1 MDGPGTLNKT
11 VLIKPPENIYSFNE
25 LVALWEKKIGKT
37 LEKNYVAEEKLLKN
51 IQGHWNSPLYTT
63 VEEYLDQFVWG
74 MELNKQPNSWKSGCI
89 FIEFFEEIQRSK
101 KVINW

>member
-1 MDGPGTLNKT
+1 MRWLVNQSHGIDIYFAPAAVFNKEDDIGTSTIKAVDGPGTLNKT

-51 IQGHWNSPLYTT
+51 IQGH
-63 VEEYLDQFVWG
+63 
-74 MELNKQPNSWKSGCI
+74 
-89 FIEFFEEIQRSK
+89 
-101 KVINW
+101 